1 LPQVTPAALGTL
13 VVCAVALLVLGVFFG
28 GVLETTSALFETTAM
43 AATP

>member
-1 LPQVTPAALGTL
+1 
-13 VVCAVALLVLGVFFG
+13 VALLVLGVFFG